1 MNLKTQT
8 KTEFKIGDYVQVA
21 NVGTGKIVR
30 RYNLTTRKLHFQF
43 VVNYIHDNEDM
54 LEQTSTFSHIS
65 LPKLIIDLKFFAECE
80 RRGLPIPQ
88 TEIYLY
94 NPFFDTSPMFNKKTG
109 KRTIP
114 KNTPKRHDYFWA
126 DKQVSL
132 EIDGGTFGGKSGHN
146 TGVGIGK
153 GMDKSNWCAHYAI
166 RLLRFTPQELFS
178 DLLFKHLTHL
188 LK

>member
-1 MNLKTQT
+1 MNLKTH
-8 KTEFKIGDYVQVA
+8 FNVGNYVQVA
-21 NVGTGKIVR
+21 NVGTGKILSILKNISGGKDGFLIL
-30 RYNLTTRKLHFQF
+30 NLHNNSENIIKSKTHITRIEYDKILKDLHFF
-43 VVNYIHDNEDM
+43 GA
-54 LEQTSTFSHIS
+54 L
-65 LPKLIIDLKFFAECE
+65 E

-153 GMDKSNWCAHYAI
+153 GMDKTNWCAHYGI